1 MNDPEVNML
10 DALVTTDL
18 IAHRKALEAA
28 GTAIR
33 LVVRIPAPLKPIAD
47 QVIRSASSVPANL
60 AEGQGRS
67 GRDRAQY
74 WRIAYG
80 SAKEVDSHLRLL
92 AAAGAIDPSETA
104 VALEGFDEVRAM
116 TWRLLNP
123 KP

>member
-1 MNDPEVNML
+1 MNDPEVIMPDVL
-10 DALVTTDL
+10 ATSDL

-33 LVVRIPAPLKPIAD
+33 LVLRAPAPLKPIAD
-47 QVIRSASSVPANL
+47 QAIRSASSVPANL

-104 VALEGFDEVRAM
+104 VALESFDEVRAM